1 MLPGPGLPVSRAVQK
16 AAQTRT
22 QRVRQIV
29 TQRVRQTGTQ
39 EVRPAGTQKARQTGT
54 QEVRQ
59 TGTQKARQTG
69 TQEVRQIGT
78 QEVRQIVTQEE
89 GPESDRLSC
98 HLARENE
105 DSDFICSIKDTPIP
119 AAPYLHNHDG
129 YEIYLFL
136 SGEIRL
142 NFENESR
149 RMERGDLVLIPPYVF
164 HYAMPLGESTYR
176 RIVINIKDSYPTRRG
191 PDYAHFTDCFYQAD
205 SSRINVL
212 RLSEAQM
219 EQYCSCAVSLEQTLR
234 EPVSSYGRDFMAESL
249 LTILLV
255 LIGRIADASPRLQSR
270 QTPPSAVAAAFR
282 YVDDHLAEK
291 LLLEDIAAQVHLHPV
306 YLTRIFKAYTG
317 IPVQQYIIEKRLS
330 FAKKLLREGKPPMDV
345 CFLCGFNN
353 YSNFSRTFSRH
364 LKLSPKQ
371 YQVST
376 RAFSAPRS

>member
-1 MLPGPGLPVSRAVQK
+1 MTQGAR
-16 AAQTRT
+16 QT
-22 QRVRQIV
+22 V
-29 TQRVRQTGTQ
+29 TQKERQTGTRSATQKERQTGTQ
-39 EVRPAGTQKARQTGT
+39 MARQGERQTGA
-54 QEVRQ
+54 QSAGQ
-59 TGTQKARQTG
+59 T
-69 TQEVRQIGT
+69 
-78 QEVRQIVTQEE
+78 VTQEE
-89 GPESDRLSC
+89 RPGSGRLSY
-98 HLARENE
+98 HLSRETE

-176 RIVINIKDSYPTRRG
+176 RVVINIKDSYPPRKG
-191 PDYAHFTDCFYQAD
+191 PEYAHFTDCFYQAD

-219 EQYCSCAVSLEQTLR
+219 EQYCRCAASLEQTLR
-234 EPVSSYGRDFMAESL
+234 EPSSAYGRDFMAEAL
-249 LTILLV
+249 LTVLLV

-376 RAFSAPRS
+376 RAFCAPRS